1 MIRKTIKKNAEKVI
15 KKVEENDNVPK
26 SFFENVP
33 ESENSLL
40 DEEFDKKTTKKTAKK
55 TAKEITEDDNI
66 PDDFFNDVP
75 ESADSLLGGTSVVEE
90 AIEKTKTP
98 KKKCF

>member
-1 MIRKTIKKNAEKVI
+1 MIRKTIKENAEKVI
-15 KKVEENDNVPK
+15 KKVEENDNVP

-55 TAKEITEDDNI
+55 Q
-66 PDDFFNDVP
+66 
-75 ESADSLLGGTSVVEE
+75 L
-90 AIEKTKTP
+90 
-98 KKKCF
+98 KK